1 MKRPWFLKCLS
12 EDVHEQHN
20 CLMKVLADL
29 ILLLTVD
36 SRYIQHSVGK
46 IGKAVSKLQA
56 PSGSNWDS
64 LVHSLWMCLEL
75 IVKCMLSCFQIQ
87 MLTRIYILDP
97 QV

>member
-1 MKRPWFLKCLS
+1 MKKNLLIALSKVYGDIQVWIPETEVDSDEKTMVSECLS

-56 PSGSNWDS
+56 PSTGPQQ
-64 LVHSLWMCLEL
+64 L
-75 IVKCMLSCFQIQ
+75 I
-87 MLTRIYILDP
+87 
-97 QV
+97 